1 MYLACNVAYAN
12 FKNVLS
18 RNDISLDRRL
28 KIYTMPKLCP
38 PCSII
43 ITAVMLLY
51 NHVHDHLVFFAFLSF
66 QQLSVSRVFF
76 YPYFQFQQ
84 PSPFSFTFRTFIFWW
99 HFSIGDISVLATFQ
113 FWQHFSLVTFFSNIQ
128 KVDNE
133 SNQNIKVLSVIASL
147 FRLGV
152 Y

>member
-43 ITAVMLLY
+43 ITAVMLLTMY
-51 NHVHDHLVFFAFLSF
+51 LTIQYFSLSLVFSSF
-66 QQLSVSRVFF
+66 QFPEFFFIRIFSFNSLALSVSLSEPLFF
-76 YPYFQFQQ
+76 VVNFCLL
-84 PSPFSFTFRTFIFWW
+84 TFNL
-99 HFSIGDISVLATFQ
+99 FSILITHNFGE
-113 FWQHFSLVTFFSNIQ
+113 FSNYLDIYIVQ
-128 KVDNE
+128 RHIINLILK
-133 SNQNIKVLSVIASL
+133 
-147 FRLGV
+147 FP
-152 Y
+152 